1 MIQIHK
7 LIFLVIMELL
17 TIAPLYYGLNSKT
30 KKKLTSE
37 QVCRLILLSGAILR
51 IFYIMYSPAQDRQ
64 HDVFQVLK
72 NGHFDYIE
80 YLLENK
86 HLPDFSPKNKWQFY
100 QPPLHHIICAVFIGL
115 IQKIGISDRI
125 TQIELL
131 QTLPCAYS
139 IIFNIIAYKT
149 LKNMKLKEVSIE
161 TSLLFITF
169 YPMLIIL
176 SGSLNNDMLSSLF
189 GMLAIYCTINWIE
202 TKKISDIIKIALSIG
217 LGMMTKLSVGLLAPS
232 IAAVF
237 LYVLIK
243 NNKIYKKLIT
253 QFFTF
258 GLICIPIGMFW
269 YVRNYIKFKI
279 PLNYIPSPV
288 KTDPEPITETYLKRF
303 LDFTIETPF
312 VQMINDNINCM
323 RNDVNPLILLCKT
336 AMFDEVVSDTGT
348 LKNIAILLFTVCLL
362 ITILFTIL
370 FFYIMFKRNS
380 IKHEYK
386 MLITLIS
393 VVIIINELIFCYNY
407 PFICT
412 ANMRYCIPLIFVQGF
427 IIASVQDQPEN
438 KIINSTIKNLITV
451 FCILSIT
458 YHSLLMFT
466 ISIV

>member
-243 NNKIYKKLIT
+243 N
-253 QFFTF
+253 
-258 GLICIPIGMFW
+258 
-269 YVRNYIKFKI
+269 
-279 PLNYIPSPV
+279 
-288 KTDPEPITETYLKRF
+288 
-303 LDFTIETPF
+303 
-312 VQMINDNINCM
+312 
-323 RNDVNPLILLCKT
+323 
-336 AMFDEVVSDTGT
+336 
-348 LKNIAILLFTVCLL
+348 
-362 ITILFTIL
+362 
-370 FFYIMFKRNS
+370 
-380 IKHEYK
+380 
-386 MLITLIS
+386 
-393 VVIIINELIFCYNY
+393 
-407 PFICT
+407 
-412 ANMRYCIPLIFVQGF
+412 
-427 IIASVQDQPEN
+427 
-438 KIINSTIKNLITV
+438 
-451 FCILSIT
+451 
-458 YHSLLMFT
+458 
-466 ISIV
+466 